1 MALMHANPD
10 KVWPL
15 TLSFMFVFSAALWDI
30 RPFGERYFD
39 LIPIFIASI
48 VLVRNLSLFRQISRF
63 EFGLG
68 IYIVGYCIYGF
79 LNFQHRSSILIA

>member
-1 MALMHANPD
+1 MALMPANSN

-39 LIPIFIASI
+39 LIPIFIAI
-48 VLVRNLSLFRQISRF
+48 VFLIGNLSLFRQISRF
-63 EFGLG
+63 
-68 IYIVGYCIYGF
+68 
-79 LNFQHRSSILIA
+79 